1 MKEIQIALA
10 GNPNAGKTTLFNALS
25 GDNQHVGNWPGKTVA
40 KRTGSFTIQQTRIN
54 VVDLPGVYSLSS
66 YSPEEQITRDYIIN
80 HTYDLLINVVDTS
93 NLERNLYLTVQIME
107 TNAPMILVLNK
118 SDLANKKGYLID
130 TVQLS
135 ANLGGISIL
144 QIAALKGKGLEKLK
158 ASILAFNLQPKGL
171 PV

>member
-135 ANLGGISIL
+135 ANLGGIPIL